1 MSELESM
8 SNADDHAGSEWFF
21 TAEKLQHVYDSVAE
35 YRRLAGKAVLRQVA
49 EGFLLPCDAEVLRRE
64 TVEGVSF

>member
-1 MSELESM
+1 MTT
-8 SNADDHAGSEWFF
+8 AGSEWFF
-21 TAEKLQHVYDSVAE
+21 TASKLRELYGSVVE
-35 YRRLAGKAVLRQVA
+35 YRRLAGEAVLRQVA